1 MTVERGQCYTDVC
14 DWGVGLTFVGELVEA
29 TESVDLLIPHIG
41 HGGIDETGGLCANG
55 GDELRLVALSG
66 TPAVPRGTRRHDKG
80 LVGGVGSSRRRGN
93 ELAFR
98 RSRYS
103 LVANE

>member
-1 MTVERGQCYTDVC
+1 MALERGQGYTDAC

-29 TESVDLLIPHIG
+29 TEGVDLLIPHIG
-41 HGGIDETGGLCANG
+41 HGGIDETGGLRANG
-55 GDELRLVALSG
+55 GNELWLIALSG

-80 LVGGVGSSRRRGN
+80 LVGGVGSGRRRGN

-98 RSRYS
+98 RSRSS
-103 LVANE
+103 LVAGE

>member
-41 HGGIDETGGLCANG
+41 HGGIDETGGLRTNG
-55 GDELRLVALSG
+55 GDELWLVALGG
-66 TPAVPRGTRRHDKG
+66 TPAVPRRTRRHDEG
-80 LVGGVGSSRRRGN
+80 LVGGVGSGRRRGN

-103 LVANE
+103 LVASE